1 MAYPMHRLLELSTPS
16 AHVAVPGPVEPAI
29 VSYYLELI
37 GIGAGDRVVITVDG
51 APTEPAPAVVSLN
64 DLRAARVP
72 LADEDADPAAT
83 VRVRIRDDRAVQV
96 LSASGTR
103 AARRSLRETTAGA
116 GSVGAPS
123 TVTTIRSPA
132 PMPISSR

>member
-1 MAYPMHRLLELSTPS
+1 MLVGRLIGRNQIGFRDRLLRMAYPMHRLLELSTPS

-37 GIGAGDRVVITVDG
+37 GIGAGDRIAVTVDG
-51 APTEPAPAVVSLN
+51 APTEPAPAVVSLH

-72 LADEDADPAAT
+72 LAAEDADAAAT

-96 LSASGTR
+96 L
-103 AARRSLRETTAGA
+103 
-116 GSVGAPS
+116 
-123 TVTTIRSPA
+123 
-132 PMPISSR
+132 